1 MKVTATVDVQNLPI
15 KGLSK
20 DYVVVRQVDGD
31 LWYYG
36 QYDSEAKAREVAIEI
51 GNGLVIERKENING

>member
-51 GNGLVIERKENING
+51 GNGLVIERKECING